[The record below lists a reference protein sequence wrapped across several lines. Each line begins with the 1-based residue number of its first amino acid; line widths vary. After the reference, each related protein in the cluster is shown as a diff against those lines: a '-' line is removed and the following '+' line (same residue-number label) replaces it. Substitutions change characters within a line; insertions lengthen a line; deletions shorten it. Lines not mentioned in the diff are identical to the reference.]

1 MELENLRGAHTIKE
15 FQNKYPIYSWGKSE
29 VSHVAS
35 VELKWTVKAAS
46 CTEIAQ
52 TRPHNCNFFRLLRD
66 DVEKELI
73 LLATDSQS
81 SQMNRFLQGFYMGAE
96 QKEE

>member
-1 MELENLRGAHTIKE
+1 M
-15 FQNKYPIYSWGKSE
+15 
-29 VSHVAS
+29 AS

-52 TRPHNCNFFRLLRD
+52 TLPHNCHFFRLLTD

-81 SQMNRFLQGFYMGAE
+81 SQMNRFLHSFYMGAE
-96 QKEE
+96 